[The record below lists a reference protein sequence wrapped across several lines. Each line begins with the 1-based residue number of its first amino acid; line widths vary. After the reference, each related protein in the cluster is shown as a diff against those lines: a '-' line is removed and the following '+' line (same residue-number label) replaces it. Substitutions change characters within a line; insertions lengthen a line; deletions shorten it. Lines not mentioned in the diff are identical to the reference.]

1 MASAVFQHPEA
12 QTPREDLMIEGSLG
26 RDPYRDR
33 ESQSGDLERIGE
45 ITMRAVLPTTKLRPC
60 AGCGGRFVG
69 RDLYEVMDLH
79 ESLTF
84 FEGDQLCRECAR
96 NHGVL

>member
-1 MASAVFQHPEA
+1 MAEDSLAHNAHSNPED
-12 QTPREDLMIEGSLG
+12 EC
-26 RDPYRDR
+26 
-33 ESQSGDLERIGE
+33 GDLEHIGE
-45 ITMRAVLPTTKLRPC
+45 ITVRAVLPTTKLRRC

-84 FEGDQLCRECAR
+84 FEGDRVCEECAR
-96 NHGVL
+96 NHGVI